1 MIGQVVLGKDTHMV
15 YYFNSCKTDDSYSLG
30 FCLRDIIENLRKK
43 GQPLVFLC
51 IGTDRS
57 TGDSLGPL
65 IGHKLSKIE
74 FENTFIYGTLNNPV
88 HALNLEQVLLGIYKA
103 HKNPLIIAIDAAL
116 GQYDHIGYI
125 TLANSPLSPGQGVKK
140 NLPKV
145 GDVSIT
151 GVVNHSGDSEDNRL
165 SNTRLSI
172 VMTLADSIVKG
183 IRTSLLC
190 L

>member
-1 MIGQVVLGKDTHMV
+1 MV
-15 YYFNSCKTDDSYSLG
+15 YYFNSGKTDDSYSLG
-30 FCLRDIIENLRKK
+30 FCLRDVIENVRKK
-43 GQPLVFLC
+43 CQPLVFLC

-65 IGHKLSKIE
+65 IGYKLKQTPV
-74 FENTFIYGTLNNPV
+74 ENTYVYGTLKEPV
-88 HALNLEQVLLGIYKA
+88 HALNLEQILNAIYKE
-103 HKNPLIIAIDAAL
+103 HKDPLIIAIDAAL
-116 GQYDHIGYI
+116 GRRDHIGYM
-125 TLANSPLSPGQGVKK
+125 TLSAAPLSPGLGVKK
-140 NLPKV
+140 NLPRV

-151 GVVNHSGDSEDNRL
+151 GVVNKSSDLSDSRL
-165 SNTRLSI
+165 SNTRLSV